1 MLVAHSVKDVQELRL
16 SLFSRV
22 VTKAHLEGLGSN
34 ISPFQVLAQTCPPRM
49 VEQLV
54 RVWPLVDWLPEAQ
67 VYEVLACFTDLYT

>member
-22 VTKAHLEGLGSN
+22 VAKAHLEGFGPN

-49 VEQLV
+49 VEQFV
-54 RVWPLVDWLPEAQ
+54 RIRPLVDWLPEAQ
-67 VYEVLACFTDLYT
+67 VYEVLARFTDLYT